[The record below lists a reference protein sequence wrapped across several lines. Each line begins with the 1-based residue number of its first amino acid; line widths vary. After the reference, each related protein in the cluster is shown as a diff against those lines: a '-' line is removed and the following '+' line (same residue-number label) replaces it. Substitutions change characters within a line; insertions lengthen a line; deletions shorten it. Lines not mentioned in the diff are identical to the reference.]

1 MEMINMLNKTRMRF
15 ARRRTKPVDGALAAL
30 ATLSCCI
37 STVDPKNA
45 SAWEPDDGCSPE
57 QQLINRTMH
66 ALQRNLEAPL
76 LRTGWKTG
84 NERPARPH
92 LPFAGSRE
100 PIHPL
105 TMAPSA
111 RIDKIDVPGVPLAI
125 QLSTAD
131 RQSSSPEIETQLC
144 WGMPSGVNMVV
155 YIRATR
161 QVTAELLQKIDWR
174 QVGEGLEP

>member
-1 MEMINMLNKTRMRF
+1 MLNKTRMRF

-125 QLSTAD
+125 QLSHSRQAVLFARDRDPTLLGNAFRGQYGRVHPGHPAGDRGTASKD
-131 RQSSSPEIETQLC
+131 RLAA
-144 WGMPSGVNMVV
+144 GGR
-155 YIRATR
+155 RA
-161 QVTAELLQKIDWR
+161 
-174 QVGEGLEP
+174 